1 MKDIACYDN
10 QGKTLDRYTVV
21 YLKTGGRTKN
31 GILYEARGMNA
42 DPYRGI
48 GYRCSATRGRHL
60 GKRIPFE
67 ALPLDC
73 QSCVLNDLKSMEA

>member
-1 MKDIACYDN
+1 MKNIACYDN

-21 YLKTGGRTKN
+21 FLKTGGRTKD

-48 GYRCSATRGRHL
+48 GYWCTARRGRHL
-60 GKRIPFE
+60 GKRIAFE
-67 ALPLDC
+67 DLPRPC
-73 QSCVLNDLKSMEA
+73 QSCVLNDLKNMEA